1 MKKLLSLILALT
13 MLLALVACGSN
24 SANDAPAKDENS
36 AVTEQKPEETQKPA
50 EGTTEQKPAE
60 DTQKPAETEK
70 PAEGTTEQKP
80 EETAPVITASH
91 SDVTMKAAGNSFKLT
106 ADGIADGAKVT
117 YAVEDEAVATVA
129 EDGTVTAVAPGT
141 TKVNMTVEQDGASYD
156 YSCVIRCNW
165 TVTETEPPKQ
175 EEAPAAQSV
184 DLNKCVSAILN
195 SLGEG
200 NSPAMMDAASD
211 SSYVESFFPGLTGY
225 EMKQCVLQMAMMS
238 QVGFELDMVEC
249 ANAADVAAVKAIFQ
263 TRIDNQ
269 VNGGAWY
276 PAVTAAW
283 ENADLLVKGNVVA
296 LIVAGDF
303 QDTAVSAFNG
313 MFN

>member
-117 YAVEDEAVATVA
+117 YAVEDETVATVA

-141 TKVNMTVEQDGASYD
+141 TKVNMTVEQDEASYD
-156 YSCVIRCNW
+156 YSCVVRCNW

-313 MFN
+313 IFN

>member
-1 MKKLLSLILALT
+1 MKKLLSLLLAMT
-13 MLLALVACGSN
+13 MLLALVACGGN
-24 SANDAPAKDENS
+24 SANDTPAKGENQT
-36 AVTEQKPEETQKPA
+36 VTEQQKPAEDTQKPA

-60 DTQKPAETEK
+60 DTQKPAEGEK
-70 PAEGTTEQKP
+70 PADTQKP

-91 SDVTMKAAGNSFKLT
+91 SDVTLKAAGNSFRLT
-106 ADGIADGAKVT
+106 AEGMADGAKVT
-117 YAVEDEAVATVA
+117 YTVEDEAVATVA

-141 TKVNMTVEQDGASYD
+141 TKVKMTVVQDDASYE
-156 YSCVIRCNW
+156 YTCMIRCNW
-165 TVTETEPPKQ
+165 TVTESEPPKQ
-175 EEAPAAQSV
+175 EETPAVQSV
-184 DLNKCVSAILN
+184 DLNKCVSAILS

-200 NSPAMMDAASD
+200 NAPAMMDAAAD
-211 SSYVESFFPGLTGY
+211 ASYVESFFPGLNGY
-225 EMKQCVLQMAMMS
+225 ELKQCVLQMAMMS

-249 ANAADVAAVKAIFQ
+249 ANAADAAAVKAIFQ
-263 TRIDNQ
+263 ARVNSQ

-283 ENADLLVKGNVVA
+283 ENADVLVKGNVVA

-303 QDTAVSAFNG
+303 QDTAVSTFNN